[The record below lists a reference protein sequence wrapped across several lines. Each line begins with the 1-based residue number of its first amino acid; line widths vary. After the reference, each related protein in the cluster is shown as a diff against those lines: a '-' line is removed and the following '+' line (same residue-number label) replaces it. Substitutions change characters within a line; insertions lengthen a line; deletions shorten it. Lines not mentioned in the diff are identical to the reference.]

1 MFAQQGMGQV
11 DVNVSDQ
18 NRGSQ
23 DQSQNQQAQS
33 GRTSTSGGRLDSMDD
48 EIAQGVAEVA
58 APVTSVIG
66 SSAVDYYA

>member
-18 NRGSQ
+18 NRGSP
-23 DQSQNQQAQS
+23 DQGQNQQAQS
-33 GRTSTSGGRLDSMDD
+33 GRTNASGGRLDSMDD
-48 EIAQGVAEVA
+48 DIAASAAEVA